1 VVELAVHT
9 VGFGIGAIEAVAKML
24 LDGIVGALAG
34 AVVVAIAQ
42 LVRAIRARFRPAAA

>member
-1 VVELAVHT
+1 MVRSTPTSPTARCT
-9 VGFGIGAIEAVAKML
+9 AAAKML